1 MEVYVGRQPI
11 FDNKN
16 KVVAYELLFRNSLE
30 NKYKEDDGERATLEV
45 IINTFYTL
53 GSNEVTEG
61 KKAFINFTEEM
72 IHTDIFSIISPD
84 KVAVEI
90 LESIEPTEEVTE
102 KCRHLKE
109 MGYTIALDDFIYNEK
124 YMELIN
130 YTDIIKVDF
139 RASGPAERKE
149 IIKKIS
155 NSKIKFLAEKVE
167 SYEEFEEALK
177 LGYSYFQGYFFSKP
191 QILVG
196 KDITESDYATINIMN
211 ELNSSS
217 FSISSIEKIILSD
230 VALSFNLL
238 KYINSA
244 SFGLASKI
252 SSIRSA
258 LNLLGE
264 NEIKKW
270 LHFALLRGINENKPS
285 ELYNTALIRAK
296 FSETITQLINRED
309 LSYNS
314 YLIGMFSLL
323 DAIFDKPMKYIL
335 DKIAISE
342 DMKGILL
349 GQKCIRKDILSLV
362 VAYESGDWDKVD
374 KFVKEFNIK
383 EKELTKAYLNS
394 IKWVNDLNI

>member
-30 NKYKEDDGERATLEV
+30 NKYSEEDGERATLEV
-45 IINTFYTL
+45 ILNTFYTL

-61 KKAFINFTEEM
+61 KKAFINFTEKM
-72 IHTDIFSIISPD
+72 IHTNIFSIISPD

-90 LESIEPTEEVTE
+90 LESIEPTKEVIE
-102 KCRHLKE
+102 ICKHLKE
-109 MGYTIALDDFIYNEK
+109 MGYIIALDDFIYDEK
-124 YMELIN
+124 YKDLIN
-130 YTDIIKVDF
+130 YADIIKVDF
-139 RASGPAERKE
+139 RATGPTERKE
-149 IIKKIS
+149 IIEKVS
-155 NSKIKFLAEKVE
+155 NTRVKFLAEKVE
-167 SYEEFEEALK
+167 TYEEFKEALN
-177 LGYSYFQGYFFSKP
+177 LGYNYFQGYFFSKP

-196 KDITESDYATINIMN
+196 KDITESNYSTINIMN
-211 ELNSSS
+211 ELNSNS
-217 FSISSIEKIILSD
+217 FSIGAVEKIILSD

-244 SFGLASKI
+244 SFGLASQI
-252 SSIRSA
+252 NTIRSA

-296 FSETITQLINRED
+296 FSESITQLINRVE
-309 LSYNS
+309 LSYDS

-335 DKIAISE
+335 EKIAISD

-362 VAYESGDWDKVD
+362 IAYEGSDWDKVD
-374 KFVKEFNIK
+374 LFVKEFNIK
-383 EKELTKAYLNS
+383 EKEKSTQLKFN
-394 IKWVNDLNI
+394 K